1 MRILVSGSTGLV
13 GSALIPSLVGQGH
26 EVIRLVRAKSGSP
39 SKEMATW
46 DPDTG
51 KIDLSGVTPIDAV
64 VHLAGESIASGR
76 WNAAKKVRIRDS
88 RVLGTQTL
96 VQALRAL
103 SQPPSVFVGASA
115 IGYYGDRDA
124 ETLTEQS
131 SLGTS
136 FLADVVRDWERASQ
150 PLSLAGTRTVLLRFG
165 VILSKQGGALQ
176 KMLTPFKLGAGGI
189 LGSGNQYMS
198 CISLRDVVRAVE
210 FSLTNPAASG
220 PLNTVCPQPVTNREF
235 TKTLGKVLGRPTI
248 FPMPAFAARL
258 AFGEMADAL
267 LLSSSRV
274 GPEGLTKAGFEFLDP
289 TLEASLRSA
298 LA

>member
-39 SKEMATW
+39 SKELATW

-51 KIDLSGVTPIDAV
+51 KVDLSGVTPIDAV

-76 WNAAKKVRIRDS
+76 WNAAKKARIRDS

-96 VQALRAL
+96 VQALQAL

-131 SLGTS
+131 SLGTT
-136 FLADVVRDWERASQ
+136 FLAEVVRDWERASQ
-150 PLSLAGTRTVLLRFG
+150 PLAIAGTRTVLL
-165 VILSKQGGALQ
+165 
-176 KMLTPFKLGAGGI
+176 
-189 LGSGNQYMS
+189 
-198 CISLRDVVRAVE
+198 
-210 FSLTNPAASG
+210 
-220 PLNTVCPQPVTNREF
+220 
-235 TKTLGKVLGRPTI
+235 
-248 FPMPAFAARL
+248 
-258 AFGEMADAL
+258 
-267 LLSSSRV
+267 
-274 GPEGLTKAGFEFLDP
+274 
-289 TLEASLRSA
+289 
-298 LA
+298 